1 MIGQHVVSQMRS
13 DGIEDKEARL
23 TMFKVPHKMPVGAE
37 RSHMHPYEY
46 NRRAGMA
53 LADARSHERDV
64 MDVIQQQTRN
74 PIGGQQMAQVAFNQ
88 RERQYVT
95 RDMHLNNSNAP
106 PQQPLSR
113 DFDSRNVYRAFNEDA
128 ATRLVDGRGGG
139 AGGYVKGQQLA
150 DGQGVHQHLRGA
162 PPSSGSYDRG
172 PPKLVPSSAILGADV
187 RGTWTVDRDQK
198 LEMASHPAVLERA
211 AAMGAETSAV
221 AERIKKHSLGSH
233 LQFGSHE
240 LNPGGHRLNEG
251 QHRADDYGIARLRS
265 DRHRLPTGQPGQ
277 VAQLLADP
285 DPRAPAYSPHPPNK
299 FAGRSQ
305 QSAQVS
311 VSLGGDGAPE
321 RQQPLKPF
329 AGRRADESIVWKE
342 QAGAP
347 PPVAPPG
354 HFLGVDDAGGPTV
367 KSNPH
372 AGRITESHTM
382 QQSIKCGAIS
392 RSATH
397 ACTLST

>member
-1 MIGQHVVSQMRS
+1 
-13 DGIEDKEARL
+13 
-23 TMFKVPHKMPVGAE
+23 MFKVPHKMPVGAE

-139 AGGYVKGQQLA
+139 AGGYVKGQQRA

-172 PPKLVPSSAILGADV
+172 PPKLVPSCFSRRVLLSESA
-187 RGTWTVDRDQK
+187 
-198 LEMASHPAVLERA
+198 
-211 AAMGAETSAV
+211 
-221 AERIKKHSLGSH
+221 SLGECFTRRVLHSESASPSESWTTD
-233 LQFGSHE
+233 G
-240 LNPGGHRLNEG
+240 RT
-251 QHRADDYGIARLRS
+251 ARW
-265 DRHRLPTGQPGQ
+265 Q
-277 VAQLLADP
+277 
-285 DPRAPAYSPHPPNK
+285 
-299 FAGRSQ
+299 
-305 QSAQVS
+305 
-311 VSLGGDGAPE
+311 
-321 RQQPLKPF
+321 
-329 AGRRADESIVWKE
+329 I
-342 QAGAP
+342 
-347 PPVAPPG
+347 
-354 HFLGVDDAGGPTV
+354 
-367 KSNPH
+367 
-372 AGRITESHTM
+372 
-382 QQSIKCGAIS
+382 
-392 RSATH
+392 
-397 ACTLST
+397 